1 MKTTGNVSCALT
13 HGFGALCVALLLG
26 SAVGCAPGR
35 RERAEPDASTLRTT
49 ASGAVVGFRG
59 QYGSDTWLGIP
70 FARPPVGEL
79 RWRAPEPPQR
89 WPGTREALMSGD
101 PCPQYSSIF
110 GGVASGRT
118 DEPVG
123 NEDCLYLNVWA
134 ARGAATGRR
143 PVMLWIHGGGNSIGQ
158 AANYDGGRLAATH
171 DVVVVAPNYRLGPFG
186 WFRHAAL
193 RAGDPSAAGRSG
205 NFGTLDLVRALQW
218 VRDNAAA
225 FGGDPDNVTIFG
237 ESAGGLNT
245 FTLLLSSE
253 ATGLFH
259 RAIVQSGG
267 TWMSPLA
274 EAEHFT
280 DDPEPGAPNSSNE
293 VVLRLIEEDGQADG
307 RAAARAQ
314 LQAMTDA
321 EVAAYLRGK
330 DATAILEA
338 YTPMPGLGMIDMPKV
353 FPDGVVLPAE
363 PALERFAQTGGY
375 NEVPVILGTNR
386 DENKLFMFA
395 DPFWV
400 KRLFWILPRLRDPRM
415 YDLTAKYLSLMWKAT
430 GADEPATAMTE
441 TAGPAVFVYRFDWD
455 EEPTYL
461 GADLSELLG
470 AAHGFEIPFVFGHWD
485 LGRAANMLFT
495 ADNEAGRLL
504 LSSQMMSYWAQFA
517 ATGAPNQGRDGSL
530 PVWTPWHARAGGQK
544 FMVLDTPDGGGLRM
558 SDAAVTR
565 DRVLAAVAADPALA
579 APRERCAVL
588 RNLAR
593 FSRGYSAAEYAAEP
607 GCASYPYAAYP
618 WKG

>member
-1 MKTTGNVSCALT
+1 MGNMLREAAAIFVAVVL
-13 HGFGALCVALLLG
+13 GFT
-26 SAVGCAPGR
+26 VGCEGAR
-35 RERAEPDASTLRTT
+35 RERHEPDASTLRST
-49 ASGAVVGFRG
+49 ASGAVVGFTG
-59 QYGSDTWLGIP
+59 QYGSDAWLGIP
-70 FARPPVGEL
+70 FARPPVGDL
-79 RWRAPEPPQR
+79 RWRAPEPPQP
-89 WPGTREALMSGD
+89 WPGTREAVASGD

-110 GGVASGRT
+110 GGVATGRS

-134 ARGAATGRR
+134 RRGAAGGRR

-193 RAGDPSAAGRSG
+193 RAGDPSPAGQSG

-245 FTLLLSSE
+245 FTLLLSSQ
-253 ATGLFH
+253 AAGLFH
-259 RAIVQSGG
+259 RAIVESGG

-274 EAEHFT
+274 EAEHLT
-280 DDPEPGAPNSSNE
+280 DDAEPGAANSSNE
-293 VVLRLIEEDGQADG
+293 VVLRLLEEDGRADG
-307 RAAARAQ
+307 RAAARAR

-321 EVAAYLRGK
+321 EIAAYLRGQN
-330 DATAILEA
+330 TEAIIEA
-338 YTPMPGLGMIDMPKV
+338 YRPMPGLGMIDMPKV
-353 FPDGVVLPAE
+353 FPDGAVLPTE

-400 KRLFWILPRLRDPRM
+400 KRVLWILPRLRDPRM

-430 GADEPATAMTE
+430 GADEPAAAMAATR
-441 TAGPAVFVYRFDWD
+441 GPDAYVYRFDWD

-461 GADLSELLG
+461 GADLAEMLG
-470 AAHGFEIPFVFGHWD
+470 AAHGLEIPFVFGHWD
-485 LGRAANMLFT
+485 LGRAASMLFT
-495 ADNEAGRLL
+495 PNNEAGRLL

-517 ATGAPNQGRDGSL
+517 TTGAPAQGGDGSL
-530 PVWTPWHARAGGQK
+530 PAWTPWDSKAGAAK
-544 FMVLDTPDGGGLRM
+544 FMVLDTPGGGGLRM

-565 DRVLAAVAADPALA
+565 ELVLAEVAADRALSV
-579 APRERCAVL
+579 PHDRCMVL
-588 RNLAR
+588 RNLAK
-593 FSRGYSAAEYAAEP
+593 FSRGYSQAEYAAEP
-607 GCASYPYAAYP
+607 TCSAYPYADYP
-618 WKG
+618 WKE